1 MINNLKIRTKISILS
16 SILLLLILLIGGM
29 GFYSLSNANHR
40 MTDMYQN
47 KLLAIQWLEENAVYA
62 RTVFADLFEL
72 SLRVGEKE
80 KQQAIQDDILE
91 NARLFNDNLEQY
103 RALGLDEKETAMMQD
118 LESNLSDYRKGREE
132 MIALAIGGQIDEA
145 LVAYTKFESS
155 AEAFLQNLKELA
167 EYNTKEAEQL
177 AVLNEEAYSATK
189 SLLFTI
195 LGIAVVFSILATWY
209 LSKAISSPIK
219 LAIDH
224 ITEVAEYNISTDVPQ
239 VFLKR
244 RDEVGDLA
252 IAVQRIEENLRSMI
266 QTIGSTSEQVSTSSE
281 ELTITSQQAAKS
293 ADEVSKAIEE
303 IAKGATAQAQNTSDA
318 AQKLIELG
326 ELIEEDK
333 NNVGVLHQSSK
344 QVDKLVSEG
353 LEIINMLSVKTLESD
368 KATNSVYQSIKKTNE
383 SSGKIG
389 EASNLIAIIA
399 QQTNLLALNAA
410 IEAARA
416 GENGK
421 GFAVVADEIRQLA
434 EQSTK
439 STKTIDEMVKSLQR
453 DSKEA
458 VEVMGEVERIIE
470 DQAVNVNLTETKYH
484 EISSAIEK
492 SAEAVNVINETVSI
506 MEDKKNLVLDTIQ
519 NLSAVAEENAAG
531 TEEASASIEGQTASM
546 DEIADSSNGLSQL
559 SKELLNMIA
568 KFKM

>member
-132 MIALAIGGQIDEA
+132 MIALAIGGQVDEA

-177 AVLNEEAYSATK
+177 AALNEEAYSATK